1 MRRDEALA
9 VLRGLE
15 QELRAQ
21 GLAHL
26 YIFGSVARDEATASS
41 DVDMAFDLIP
51 GAKFDAFDH
60 GRIHMDLA
68 DALGSPVDLI
78 ERQMISSRLAQ
89 DIEGDLLQV
98 F

>member
-1 MRRDEALA
+1 
-9 VLRGLE
+9 
-15 QELRAQ
+15 
-21 GLAHL
+21 
-26 YIFGSVARDEATASS
+26 
-41 DVDMAFDLIP
+41 MAFDLIP